1 MASTPG
7 VEQRSIDYV
16 PRSERHGTPSS
27 QFTLW
32 FGANMQIT
40 AVVDG
45 ALAVVFGA
53 HALWAIVGA
62 TGTGKTGLSL
72 DLAEALAEFALAA
85 HAAAAAA
92 DPAARAALRRR
103 PWPGNLRELGNAL
116 GVAAADLGGDA
127 GL

>member
-45 ALAVVFGA
+45 ALAERTPPR
-53 HALWAIVGA
+53 W
-62 TGTGKTGLSL
+62 
-72 DLAEALAEFALAA
+72 E
-85 HAAAAAA
+85 
-92 DPAARAALRRR
+92 
-103 PWPGNLRELGNAL
+103 PWPRRA
-116 GVAAADLGGDA
+116 
-127 GL
+127 

>member
-53 HALWAIVGA
+53 HALWAIVG
-62 TGTGKTGLSL
+62 L
-72 DLAEALAEFALAA
+72 FI
-85 HAAAAAA
+85 
-92 DPAARAALRRR
+92 
-103 PWPGNLRELGNAL
+103 GNLAGGAVMAL
-116 GVAAADLGGDA
+116 HSPRVRNSVCRR
-127 GL
+127 